1 MAAHSEYRSIIE
13 GLQRWEI
20 APNDPSYPPALL
32 DLGHE
37 APVLHGYG
45 DPSVLSGEC
54 ISIVGARKA
63 TPYGRTCA
71 KMAGRAA
78 AECGITVVSGG
89 AIGCDQCAGTA
100 ALDAGGKTVVIP
112 GCGADCV
119 YPSSSD
125 ELFARAVRGGGCVV
139 SLEHW
144 GAPPGSL
151 HIREEEQGHS
161 SAFHGPRGLRG
172 RKALGNVSHRHDGG
186 GAWAKGLCR
195 SRFDLLGKLSGNELA
210 HRVRRVHRD

>member
-100 ALDAGGKTVVIP
+100 ALDAGGKDGRHSGVW
-112 GCGADCV
+112 CGLRL
-119 YPSSSD
+119 PI
-125 ELFARAVRGGGCVV
+125 LKRRAVCQ
-139 SLEHW
+139 SC
-144 GAPPGSL
+144 
-151 HIREEEQGHS
+151 
-161 SAFHGPRGLRG
+161 PRG
-172 RKALGNVSHRHDGG
+172 
-186 GAWAKGLCR
+186 
-195 SRFDLLGKLSGNELA
+195 
-210 HRVRRVHRD
+210 RVRRLP